1 MAEQSPTPPD
11 EYRGDAVNPSP
22 LAVSQLNLAERFLVD
37 VARQSGIGDA
47 TATAVVVSVLG
58 TARGLMQS
66 LARRLADDDFSSGR
80 LLTLV
85 TLKALDPLPSTPA
98 ELAAHAGLTRSA
110 MTGIL
115 DGLKRRGWIARAR
128 HSGDRRTVQVRLTAA
143 GLRETDRL
151 ITDFLL
157 TATALAASVPTATQT
172 ALVADCRVLAAHAR
186 RPL

>member
-1 MAEQSPTPPD
+1 MADKTTTDPD
-11 EYRGDAVNPSP
+11 DYRGSAAKPASS
-22 LAVSQLNLAERFLVD
+22 AASQLTLAERFLID

-47 TATAVVVSVLG
+47 DAAAVVIGVLG
-58 TARGLMQS
+58 IARRLMQT
-66 LARRLADDDFSSGR
+66 LARRLEADDFSSGR

-85 TLKALDPLPSTPA
+85 TLKALDPLSSTPA
-98 ELAAHAGLTRSA
+98 ELAAHVDLTRPA

-128 HSGDRRTVQVRLTAA
+128 PAADRRTVQVRLTAA
-143 GLRETDRL
+143 GQRETDRL

-157 TATALAASVPTATQT
+157 TATSLAGAVPATT
-172 ALVADCRVLAAHAR
+172 KANLVADCRVLAAHSR

>member
-1 MAEQSPTPPD
+1 MAEKSITAPRANHGAPAAPAA
-11 EYRGDAVNPSP
+11 GAI
-22 LAVSQLNLAERFLVD
+22 SQLTLAERFLID

-47 TATAVVVSVLG
+47 DAAAVVIGVLG
-58 TARGLMQS
+58 IARGLMQT
-66 LARRLADDDFSSGR
+66 LARRLEDDDFSSGR

-98 ELAAHAGLTRSA
+98 ELAAHVDLTRPA
-110 MTGIL
+110 ITGIL
-115 DGLKRRGWIARAR
+115 DGLKRRGWSARAR

-143 GLRETDRL
+143 GQRETDRL

-157 TATALAASVPTATQT
+157 TATSLAGPVPATTKAS
-172 ALVADCRVLAAHAR
+172 LVADCRVLAAHSR